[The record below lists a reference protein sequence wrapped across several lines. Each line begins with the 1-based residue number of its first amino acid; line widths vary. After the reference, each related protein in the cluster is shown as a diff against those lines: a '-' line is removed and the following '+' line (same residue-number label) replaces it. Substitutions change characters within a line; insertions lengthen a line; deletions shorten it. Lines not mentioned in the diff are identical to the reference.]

1 MYRANHKAP
10 KVVIAPE
17 IVPVRVSAVIACV
30 LAIVNSCPLN
40 PVGNTTVR
48 LASSPAGVSISF
60 CVDDATVTVA
70 PDIGEDSS
78 VEDAGIVVLHIFII
92 GYQKV
97 SILPLFHLP
106 NALRFPLQAIVIGYS

>member
-1 MYRANHKAP
+1 M
-10 KVVIAPE
+10 VVIAQD
-17 IVPVRVSAVIACV
+17 IVPVRVRAVMACV
-30 LAIVNSCPLN
+30 LVIMNSCPLN
-40 PVGNTTVR
+40 QVGNTTVKV
-48 LASSPAGVSISF
+48 ASNPAGVSISF

-70 PDIGEDSS
+70 HANGDASS

-106 NALRFPLQAIVIGYS
+106 IVLRFPPRAIVIDYS